1 MVKYHVIFYFF
12 ILLTFAYDDTISTG
26 RTCCLK
32 NYIQVSGYGK
42 SSSAADV
49 AILNLSFD
57 QKGKTSNDALNSLS
71 GKVNEANA
79 LLKKNG
85 IGLSSIETGSL
96 NVFPEYNYLNGK
108 NEVIGQRATQTLIV
122 KVKQIDS
129 KGGKMG
135 IIID

>member
-1 MVKYHVIFYFF
+1 M
-12 ILLTFAYDDTISTG
+12 
-26 RTCCLK
+26 
-32 NYIQVSGYGK
+32 
-42 SSSAADV
+42 
-49 AILNLSFD
+49 
-57 QKGKTSNDALNSLS
+57 
-71 GKVNEANA
+71 NEANA